1 MFSVVNNGKLPEA
14 QSKYSAGYDVF
25 AIEDQ
30 YIYPGEV
37 RTIKLGFKLS
47 LDELSL
53 KEYENYYFGI
63 YLRESMAKKG
73 VMLVNGVGIINIDST
88 DEIEIKL
95 FNTLKDPKGYENR
108 NIDIKKGDRIAQII
122 LQKHYGKI
130 ILKDSF
136 RKK

>member
-1 MFSVVNNGKLPEA
+1 MFSIVNNGQLPEA
-14 QSKYSAGYDVF
+14 QSKYSAGYDIF
-25 AIEDQ
+25 AAEDQ

-47 LDELSL
+47 IDEDTI
-53 KEYENYYFGI
+53 KKYENYYFGI

-73 VMLVNGVGIINIDST
+73 AMLVNGVGIINIDSNE
-88 DEIEIKL
+88 EIEIKL

-108 NIDIKKGDRIAQII
+108 NIEIKKGDRIAQII

-130 ILKDSF
+130 LLEDNF
-136 RKK
+136 RKI